1 MVILKMVHY
10 LGMPGGI
17 CFYGFPFSTVFLR
30 HQKDGLDDY
39 LKTVYSKDKAVC
51 YLLKIL
57 LK

>member
-1 MVILKMVHY
+1 MVHY

-17 CFYGFPFSTVFLR
+17 CFCGFPFSTVLLR
-30 HQKDGLDDY
+30 PQQDGLDDY
-39 LKTVYSKDKAVC
+39 LKTVYSKDKAVY